1 MIPDNIPVLK
11 MSPANIHVFKMSPEN
26 KLYSND
32 MKV

>member
-1 MIPDNIPVLK
+1 MILDNIPVFK

>member
-1 MIPDNIPVLK
+1 MSPANIPVFK

>member
-1 MIPDNIPVLK
+1 MIPDNIPVFK

>member
-1 MIPDNIPVLK
+1 MILDNIPVFK
-11 MSPANIHVFKMSPEN
+11 RSPANIHVFKMSPEN